1 MLNISNQTL
10 PVLTI
15 ARLSLDHLFFFQCS
29 MVTWLK
35 TWFMTHWPVS
45 LTSFL
50 SVLGSQTLLSPL
62 ASSPFMVSEASHQ
75 RMHKRQG
82 QRKGELATICH
93 NFHFYFAQMKRNTD
107 VPLAEKS
114 PFPSLP
120 LETPDLL
127 AHAVLTWLLA
137 TSQMYNLL
145 AG

>member
-1 MLNISNQTL
+1 
-10 PVLTI
+10 
-15 ARLSLDHLFFFQCS
+15 
-29 MVTWLK
+29 
-35 TWFMTHWPVS
+35 
-45 LTSFL
+45 
-50 SVLGSQTLLSPL
+50 
-62 ASSPFMVSEASHQ
+62 MVSEASHQ

-127 AHAVLTWLLA
+127 AHAALT
-137 TSQMYNLL
+137 
-145 AG
+145 

>member
-15 ARLSLDHLFFFQCS
+15 ARLSLDHLFFFSVQWWPDQKLDS
-29 MVTWLK
+29 WLIDPFLK
-35 TWFMTHWPVS
+35 
-45 LTSFL
+45 TSFL
-50 SVLGSQTLLSPL
+50 SVLGGQTLLSSL

-127 AHAVLTWLLA
+127 AHAALTWFLA